1 MGKGKLILICQ
12 SGGKFVTDDDGTMT
26 YTGGQ
31 AEAININH
39 ETSFDDFKLKVAKF
53 FNLDY
58 HSLSLKYFLPLN
70 RRTLITMKQ
79 EKDMKR
85 MYDFH
90 VSSVTAEVFVTGQ
103 EGFHSERVVSPGKRA
118 YNIAVGTETTQVAY
132 GNVANVPI
140 EVATETPGENSL
152 VDVTLRSRKVSSI
165 TTSESGGLI
174 DIPLT
179 IATDPVVPSKSTSKK
194 PKRKGK
200 KNLVSSNSKLTPKSS
215 KQSFVR
221 CNTKSYSP
229 TSLSVVCGV
238 SSSSPVSVSKRRRVM
253 EEPSIL
259 LQDENIGDSRRRS
272 LRNRGE
278 TRKPVIETDDDEEY
292 LLSDEDD
299 ADDEDADDDDDD
311 DDDVDVDV
319 DDDKDYV
326 QDSDAFYPETEDLDS
341 AREMNYSISGAND
354 GSVESLVASW
364 KRCITGVG
372 QGFESVVEFRDALQK
387 YAVACRFGY
396 RLRKNESNRACGVC
410 LVGDCP
416 WKIYASWVP
425 SESVFRIKKFNRRHT
440 CGGESWKSAH
450 PKKNW
455 VVSIIK
461 ERLQENPNQKTKNI
475 ADSIFEDFGIELSY
489 CTIRRGIDEA
499 KGGLHTSF
507 KEAYK
512 HLPLF
517 MNKVVETNPGSM
529 VDLVVGEDRRFQR
542 LFLAFR
548 SCIHGFQTGCRPLLF
563 LDAIPFKS
571 RYHEILLTASALDGD
586 DGVLPV
592 ALALVDVETD
602 ETWRWFL
609 EQVKVSVPSLR
620 PLTFVSDREKRL
632 ESSVPEIFE
641 NAHHGYSIH
650 YLMEDFMRSLRGPF
664 LGDGKPSLSYYLLAA
679 ARADRLDG
687 FKVYTEQIKR
697 VSRRAYDWVMQI
709 DSKHWASAL
718 FEGEPY
724 SHITS
729 DVGEIYSKWIEEIQE
744 TSIVQK
750 LAAFVSRI
758 VDLVNSSQV
767 KSQEWFTQLV
777 PSKEESL
784 VEECK
789 KASVLKV
796 FFCSDTLFEVHDGSV
811 QLVDISNQTCS
822 CFGWKPTGLPCQ
834 HAIAVLN
841 TKGRNLYDY
850 CSVFFT
856 VENYRST
863 YSETLGPVAIDLA
876 SVENEGSSKEED
888 EQVLPPLFSRVQGV
902 DKRIKDRKRGRS
914 VCCTKCGGVGH
925 NKATCK
931 DD

>member
-26 YTGGQ
+26 YTGGE
-31 AEAININH
+31 AEAIDINH
-39 ETSFDDFKLKVAKF
+39 ETTFDDFKLKLAKLL
-53 FNLDY
+53 NLAY
-58 HSLSLKYFLPLN
+58 SSLSLKYFLPGN

-90 VSSVTAEVFVTGQ
+90 LSSVTAEVFITGQ
-103 EGFHSERVVSPGKRA
+103 YGFQSEAVLSPGTRS
-118 YNIAVGTETTQVAY
+118 YNIAIGTETTPVAY

-140 EVATETPGENSL
+140 QVITGTPEENNLADINLS
-152 VDVTLRSRKVSSI
+152 SRKVAPRV
-165 TTSESGGLI
+165 TSESSGLI
-174 DIPLT
+174 DIPVT
-179 IATDPVVPSKSTSKK
+179 ISTIPVGPAKSTSKK
-194 PKRKGK
+194 FKTKGK
-200 KNLVSSNSKLTPKSS
+200 NSLVSNITNLTPKSLKQTFIGSNPGS
-215 KQSFVR
+215 KS
-221 CNTKSYSP
+221 SPP

-238 SSSSPVSVSKRRRVM
+238 TTSSPRSVSKRRRVM
-253 EEPSIL
+253 EEPIIL
-259 LQDENIGDSRRRS
+259 LQDENVTDTRRRS

-278 TRKPVIETDDDEEY
+278 IRKPVIETDDDDVDADEVD
-292 LLSDEDD
+292 SDEDD
-299 ADDEDADDDDDD
+299 S
-311 DDDVDVDV
+311 DDVDADNVED

-326 QDSDAFYPETEDLDS
+326 QDIETYYPETEDLDYE
-341 AREMNYSISGAND
+341 REINYSISEAND

-410 LVGDCP
+410 LVGGCP

-455 VVSIIK
+455 VVGIIK

-475 ADSIFEDFGIELSY
+475 ADSFFQDFGIELSY

-512 HLPLF
+512 YLPHF
-517 MNKVVETNPGSM
+517 VNKVVEANPGSM
-529 VDLVVGEDRRFQR
+529 VNLVVGEDRRFQR
-542 LFLAFR
+542 LFLSFQ

-586 DGVLPV
+586 DCVLPV

-609 EQVKVSVPSLR
+609 EQLKVALSSLR
-620 PLTFVSDREKRL
+620 PLTFVSDREKGL
-632 ESSVPEIFE
+632 VTSVLEIFE

-664 LGDGKPSLSYYLLAA
+664 LGDGKPSLTYYLLAA

-687 FKVYTEQIKR
+687 FKVYTEQIRR
-697 VSRRAYDWVMQI
+697 VSPRAYDWVMQI
-709 DSKHWASAL
+709 ESKHWACAL

-729 DVGEIYSKWIEEIQE
+729 DVAEIYSKWIEEIQE

-750 LAAFVSRI
+750 LVAFVNKI
-758 VDLVNSSQV
+758 VELVNSSQE
-767 KSQEWFTQLV
+767 KSKPWFSQLV

-789 KASVLKV
+789 KAGSLKV

-850 CSVFFT
+850 CSSFFT
-856 VENYRST
+856 VDSYRLT
-863 YSETLGPVAIDLA
+863 YSVALGAVAIDLA
-876 SVENEGSSKEED
+876 LVENEGSGKEED

-902 DKRIKDRKRGRS
+902 EKRIKDRKRGRS

>member
-1 MGKGKLILICQ
+1 MGMGKGKLILICQ
-12 SGGKFVTDDDGTMT
+12 SGGKFLTDDDGTMT
-26 YTGGQ
+26 YTGGE
-31 AEAININH
+31 AEAIDINQ
-39 ETSFDDFKLKVAKF
+39 ETSFLDFKLKLAKLW
-53 FNLDY
+53 NLDY
-58 HSLSLKYFLPLN
+58 DSLSLKYFLPGN
-70 RRTLITMKQ
+70 RRTLITMRQ

-90 VSSVTAEVFVTGQ
+90 LSSVSAEVFVTGQ
-103 EGFHSERVVSPGKRA
+103 EGFHSQALVSPA
-118 YNIAVGTETTQVAY
+118 ANWSDNIAVTHVAY

-140 EVATETPGENSL
+140 QVATETPEDNSL
-152 VDVTLRSRKVSSI
+152 VDVGLRSRKVAPRF
-165 TTSESGGLI
+165 TSESGGLVE
-174 DIPLT
+174 IPVT
-179 IATDPVVPSKSTSKK
+179 VSTGPVLPAKSTSKK
-194 PKRKGK
+194 PIRKGK
-200 KNLVSSNSKLTPKSS
+200 TSLTSSNSKLTPKSS
-215 KQSFVR
+215 KQLGMGS
-221 CNTKSYSP
+221 KSSSP
-229 TSLSVVCGV
+229 TS
-238 SSSSPVSVSKRRRVM
+238 SPASVSKRRRVM
-253 EEPSIL
+253 EEPSVL
-259 LQDENIGDSRRRS
+259 LEDGNVGDTRRRS

-278 TRKPVIETDDDEEY
+278 VRKPVIETDEDGY
-292 LLSDEDD
+292 LLSEEDD
-299 ADDEDADDDDDD
+299 ADDVDDEDN
-311 DDDVDVDV
+311 VDV

-326 QDSDAFYPETEDLDS
+326 HDIEAYYPETEDVNS
-341 AREMNYSISGAND
+341 EPQMNYSIAGVND
-354 GSVESLVASW
+354 GSVQSLVASW

-410 LVGDCP
+410 LVGGCP

-425 SESVFRIKKFNRRHT
+425 SDSMFRIKKFNRRHT

-475 ADSIFEDFGIELSY
+475 ADSIFQDFGIELSY

-517 MNKVVETNPGSM
+517 VNKVLETNPGSI
-529 VDLVVGEDRRFQR
+529 VDLVVGEDKRFQR
-542 LFLAFR
+542 LFLSFR

-609 EQVKVSVPSLR
+609 EQVKVAVPSLR
-620 PLTFVSDREKRL
+620 PLTFVSDREKGL
-632 ESSVPEIFE
+632 VSSVLEIFE

-650 YLMEDFMRSLRGPF
+650 YLMEDFMRSLKGPF

-697 VSRRAYDWVMQI
+697 VSPKAYDWVMEIEAKQ
-709 DSKHWASAL
+709 WANAL

-729 DVGEIYSKWIEEIQE
+729 DVGEIYAKWIEEIQE
-744 TSIVQK
+744 SSIVLK
-750 LAAFVSRI
+750 LVAFVSK
-758 VDLVNSSQV
+758 VVELVNSSQE
-767 KSQEWFTQLV
+767 KSREWFSHLV

-789 KASVLKV
+789 KASTLKV

-841 TKGRNLYDY
+841 TKGRNIYEY
-850 CSVFFT
+850 CSSFFT
-856 VENYRST
+856 VESYRST
-863 YSETLGPVAIDLA
+863 YSEALGPVAIDLA
-876 SVENEGSSKEED
+876 LVENEGSSKEEE

>member
-12 SGGKFVTDDDGTMT
+12 SGGKFLTDDDGTMT
-26 YTGGQ
+26 YTGGE
-31 AEAININH
+31 AEAIDINH
-39 ETSFDDFKLKVAKF
+39 ETSFHDFKLKLAKLW
-53 FNLDY
+53 NLDY
-58 HSLSLKYFLPLN
+58 DSLSLKYFLPGN
-70 RRTLITMKQ
+70 RRTLITMRQ

-90 VSSVTAEVFVTGQ
+90 LSSVSAEVFVTGQ
-103 EGFHSERVVSPGKRA
+103 EGFHSQALVSPA
-118 YNIAVGTETTQVAY
+118 NWSDNIAY

-140 EVATETPGENSL
+140 EVATETPGDNSL
-152 VDVTLRSRKVSSI
+152 VDVGLRSRKVAPRF
-165 TTSESGGLI
+165 TSEPGGLVE
-174 DIPLT
+174 IPVT
-179 IATDPVVPSKSTSKK
+179 VSTGPVVPAKSASKK
-194 PKRKGK
+194 PIRKGK
-200 KNLVSSNSKLTPKSS
+200 TSLGSSNPKLTPRSS
-215 KQSFVR
+215 KQSVMGS
-221 CNTKSYSP
+221 K
-229 TSLSVVCGV
+229 
-238 SSSSPVSVSKRRRVM
+238 SSSPMSLSAVCGETTSSPASVSKRRRVM
-253 EEPSIL
+253 EEPSVL
-259 LQDENIGDSRRRS
+259 LQDGNVGDTRRRS

-278 TRKPVIETDDDEEY
+278 TRKPVIETDEDEY
-292 LLSDEDD
+292 LLSE
-299 ADDEDADDDDDD
+299 EDDDDDD
-311 DDDVDVDV
+311 NADV
-319 DDDKDYV
+319 DDDKDYL
-326 QDSDAFYPETEDLDS
+326 QDIDAYYPETEDVDS
-341 AREMNYSISGAND
+341 ESQMMNYAISGVKD

-364 KRCITGVG
+364 KLCITGVG

-410 LVGDCP
+410 LVGGCP

-425 SESVFRIKKFNRRHT
+425 SDSMFRIKKFNRRHT

-475 ADSIFEDFGIELSY
+475 ADSIFQDFGIELSY

-517 MNKVVETNPGSM
+517 VNKVLETNPGSI
-529 VDLVVGEDRRFQR
+529 VDLVVGEDKRFQR
-542 LFLAFR
+542 LFLSFR

-571 RYHEILLTASALDGD
+571 RYHEVLLTASALDGD

-609 EQVKVSVPSLR
+609 EQVKVALPSVR
-620 PLTFVSDREKRL
+620 PLTFVSDREKGL
-632 ESSVPEIFE
+632 VSTVSEIFE
-641 NAHHGYSIH
+641 NARHGYSIH
-650 YLMEDFMRSLRGPF
+650 YLMEDFMRSLKGPF

-697 VSRRAYDWVMQI
+697 VSPRAYDWVMETEA
-709 DSKHWASAL
+709 KHWANAL

-744 TSIVQK
+744 SSIVLK
-750 LAAFVSRI
+750 LVAFVSR
-758 VDLVNSSQV
+758 VVELVNSSQE
-767 KSQEWFTQLV
+767 KSREWFSHLV

-789 KASVLKV
+789 KASTLKV

-811 QLVDISNQTCS
+811 QLVDMSNQTCS

-841 TKGRNLYDY
+841 TKGRNVYEY
-850 CSVFFT
+850 CSNFFT
-856 VENYRST
+856 VESYRST
-863 YSETLGPVAIDLA
+863 YSEALGPVAIDLA
-876 SVENEGSSKEED
+876 LVENEGSSKEEED
-888 EQVLPPLFSRVQGV
+888 QVLPPLFSRVQGV

>member
-1 MGKGKLILICQ
+1 MMHQFCNILGIT
-12 SGGKFVTDDDGTMT
+12 FVR
-26 YTGGQ
+26 
-31 AEAININH
+31 
-39 ETSFDDFKLKVAKF
+39 S
-53 FNLDY
+53 
-58 HSLSLKYFLPLN
+58 
-70 RRTLITMKQ
+70 
-79 EKDMKR
+79 
-85 MYDFH
+85 YD
-90 VSSVTAEVFVTGQ
+90 
-103 EGFHSERVVSPGKRA
+103 
-118 YNIAVGTETTQVAY
+118 IAVETEMTPVAY

-140 EVATETPGENSL
+140 QVVAGTPEENNL
-152 VDVTLRSRKVSSI
+152 TDVNFRSRKVSPRI
-165 TTSESGGLI
+165 TSESSGLV
-174 DIPLT
+174 DIPVTLS
-179 IATDPVVPSKSTSKK
+179 TDPVVPAKSTSKNFK
-194 PKRKGK
+194 KKGK
-200 KNLVSSNSKLTPKSS
+200 KSLVSNISKLTPKSL
-215 KQSFVR
+215 KQSFIGS
-221 CNTKSYSP
+221 NPGTKSSP
-229 TSLSVVCGV
+229 PMSLNVVCGV
-238 SSSSPVSVSKRRRVM
+238 TTGSPISVSKRRRVM

-259 LQDENIGDSRRRS
+259 VQDENVMDTRRRS

-278 TRKPVIETDDDEEY
+278 IRKPVIETDDDEFVY
-292 LLSDEDD
+292 SDEGDD
-299 ADDEDADDDDDD
+299 ADDVDDNDVDDNDADDD
-311 DDDVDVDV
+311 DV

-326 QDSDAFYPETEDLDS
+326 QDIETYYPETEDLDPE
-341 AREMNYSISGAND
+341 RETNYSIANAND

-410 LVGDCP
+410 LVGGCP

-440 CGGESWKSAH
+440 CAGESWKSAH

-475 ADSIFEDFGIELSY
+475 ADSIFQDFGIELSY

-517 MNKVVETNPGSM
+517 VNKLVEANTGSM

-542 LFLAFR
+542 LFLSFQ
-548 SCIHGFQTGCRPLLF
+548 SCTHGFQTGCRPLLF

-571 RYHEILLTASALDGD
+571 RYHEILLIASALDGD

-609 EQVKVSVPSLR
+609 EQLKIAVPSLR
-620 PLTFVSDREKRL
+620 ALTFVSDREKGL
-632 ESSVPEIFE
+632 ESSVLEIFE
-641 NAHHGYSIH
+641 NAQHGYSIH

-679 ARADRLDG
+679 ARADRVDG

-697 VSRRAYDWVMQI
+697 VSPRAYDWVMQI
-709 DSKHWASAL
+709 ESKHWAGAL

-729 DVGEIYSKWIEEIQE
+729 DVGEIYSKWIDEIQE

-750 LAAFVSRI
+750 LVVFVNKI
-758 VDLVNSSQV
+758 VELVNG
-767 KSQEWFTQLV
+767 SQEKSKQWFSQLV
-777 PSKEESL
+777 PTKEESL

-789 KASVLKV
+789 KASTLKV

-822 CFGWKPTGLPCQ
+822 CYGWKPTGLPCQ

-850 CSVFFT
+850 CSSFFT
-856 VENYRST
+856 VESYRLT
-863 YSETLGPVAIDLA
+863 YSQALGAVAIDLA
-876 SVENEGSSKEED
+876 LVEAEGSSKEE
-888 EQVLPPLFSRVQGV
+888 EEEVLPPLFSRVQGGE
-902 DKRIKDRKRGRS
+902 KRIKDRKRGRS

>member
-26 YTGGQ
+26 YTGGE
-31 AEAININH
+31 AEAIDINH
-39 ETSFDDFKLKVAKF
+39 ETSFHDFKLKLAKLW
-53 FNLDY
+53 NLDFD
-58 HSLSLKYFLPLN
+58 SLSLKYFLPGN
-70 RRTLITMKQ
+70 RTTLITMRQ

-90 VSSVTAEVFVTGQ
+90 LSSVSAEVFVTGQ
-103 EGFHSERVVSPGKRA
+103 EGFHSQAPANWSD
-118 YNIAVGTETTQVAY
+118 NIAVRADTTLIAY

-140 EVATETPGENSL
+140 EVATEDNSL
-152 VDVTLRSRKVSSI
+152 VDVSLISRKVVAPRF
-165 TTSESGGLI
+165 TSESSGLVE
-174 DIPLT
+174 IPVT
-179 IATDPVVPSKSTSKK
+179 VSTGPVVPAKSTSKK

-200 KNLVSSNSKLTPKSS
+200 TTSLASSNYKLTPRSS
-215 KQSFVR
+215 KQTVMGS
-221 CNTKSYSP
+221 K
-229 TSLSVVCGV
+229 
-238 SSSSPVSVSKRRRVM
+238 SSSPMSPASVSKRRRVM
-253 EEPSIL
+253 EEPSML
-259 LQDENIGDSRRRS
+259 LQDENAGETRRRS

-278 TRKPVIETDDDEEY
+278 IRKPVIETDEDEY

-299 ADDEDADDDDDD
+299 AHDNL
-311 DDDVDVDV
+311 DV

-326 QDSDAFYPETEDLDS
+326 QDIDAYYPETEDVDS
-341 AREMNYSISGAND
+341 EPQMMNYSIAGVKD

-364 KRCITGVG
+364 KLCITGVG

-410 LVGDCP
+410 LVGGCP

-425 SESVFRIKKFNRRHT
+425 SESMFRIKKFNRRHT

-475 ADSIFEDFGIELSY
+475 ADSIFQDFGIELSY

-507 KEAYK
+507 KDAYK

-517 MNKVVETNPGSM
+517 VNKVVETNPGSI
-529 VDLVVGEDRRFQR
+529 VDLVVGEDKRFQR
-542 LFLAFR
+542 LFLSFR
-548 SCIHGFQTGCRPLLF
+548 SCINGFLTGCRPLLF

-609 EQVKVSVPSLR
+609 EQVKVAVPSLR
-620 PLTFVSDREKRL
+620 PLTFVSDREKGL
-632 ESSVPEIFE
+632 VSSVLEIFE

-697 VSRRAYDWVMQI
+697 VSPKAYDWVMEI
-709 DSKHWASAL
+709 EGKHWANAL

-729 DVGEIYSKWIEEIQE
+729 DVGEIYSKWIDEIQE
-744 TSIVQK
+744 TSIVLK
-750 LAAFVSRI
+750 LVVFVSRI
-758 VDLVNSSQV
+758 VELVNSSQE
-767 KSQEWFTQLV
+767 KSREWFSHLV

-789 KASVLKV
+789 KASTLKV

-811 QLVDISNQTCS
+811 QLVDMSNQTCS

-841 TKGRNLYDY
+841 TKGRNVYEY
-850 CSVFFT
+850 CSSFFT
-856 VENYRST
+856 VESYRST
-863 YSETLGPVAIDLA
+863 YSEALGPVAIDLP
-876 SVENEGSSKEED
+876 SVENEGSSKEEE

>member
-1 MGKGKLILICQ
+1 MGKGKLILICL
-12 SGGKFVTDDDGTMT
+12 SGGKFVTDDDGIMT
-26 YTGGQ
+26 YSGGE
-31 AEAININH
+31 AEPAAINH
-39 ETSFDDFKLKVAKF
+39 ETSFDDFKLQMAKL

-58 HSLSLKYFLPLN
+58 NSLSLKYFLPGN
-70 RRTLITMKQ
+70 RSTLITMKQ

-85 MYDFH
+85 MFDFH
-90 VSSVTAEVFVTGQ
+90 LSSVSAEVFITGQ
-103 EGFHSERVVSPGKRA
+103 EGFRSEALMSPGNRS
-118 YNIAVGTETTQVAY
+118 NSIAVGTDTTPVAY

-140 EVATETPGENSL
+140 QVATETPEENSL
-152 VDVTLRSRKVSSI
+152 VDANLRTRNAAPRI
-165 TTSESGGLI
+165 TSESSDLI
-174 DIPLT
+174 DIPVTLST
-179 IATDPVVPSKSTSKK
+179 ASALSAKST
-194 PKRKGK
+194 PKRPKRNGK
-200 KNLVSSNSKLTPKSS
+200 KSLVSCNSKLTPKSS
-215 KQSFVR
+215 KQSILG
-221 CNTKSYSP
+221 TKSSP
-229 TSLSVVCGV
+229 TTSMNVVCGV
-238 SSSSPVSVSKRRRVM
+238 TTSSPVSASKRRRVM
-253 EEPSIL
+253 EEPSSL
-259 LQDENIGDSRRRS
+259 LQDENGSDTLRRS
-272 LRNRGE
+272 LRNKGE
-278 TRKPVIETDDDEEY
+278 TRKPVVETDDDDGF

-299 ADDEDADDDDDD
+299 ADDVDENNVDDDDEEE
-311 DDDVDVDV
+311 
-319 DDDKDYV
+319 DDDKDYE
-326 QDSDAFYPETEDLDS
+326 QDTDTYYPETEDLDS
-341 AREMNYSISGAND
+341 EHAMNYSISDAND

-410 LVGDCP
+410 LVGGCP

-425 SESVFRIKKFNRRHT
+425 SDSVFRIKKFNRRHT
-440 CGGESWKSAH
+440 CAGESWKSAH

-475 ADSIFEDFGIELSY
+475 ADSIFQDFGIELSY

-517 MNKVVETNPGSM
+517 VNKIVEANPGSM

-542 LFLAFR
+542 LFLSFQ

-571 RYHEILLTASALDGD
+571 RYHEVLLTASALDGD

-609 EQVKVSVPSLR
+609 EQLKVSLPSLR
-620 PLTFVSDREKRL
+620 PLTFVSDREKGL
-632 ESSVPEIFE
+632 VSPVLEIFE
-641 NAHHGYSIH
+641 NARHGYSIH

-687 FKVYTEQIKR
+687 FKVYTEHIKR
-697 VSRRAYDWVMQI
+697 VSPRAYDWVMQI
-709 DSKHWASAL
+709 ESKCWASAL

-729 DVGEIYSKWIEEIQE
+729 DVGEIYSKWIDEIQE

-758 VDLVNSSQV
+758 VELVNSSQA
-767 KSQEWFTQLV
+767 KSKEWFSQLV

-796 FFCSDTLFEVHDGSV
+796 FVCSDTLFEVHDGSV

-822 CFGWKPTGLPCQ
+822 CYGWKPTGLPCQ

-841 TKGRNLYDY
+841 TKGRNLYEY
-850 CSVFFT
+850 CSGFFT
-856 VENYRST
+856 VESYRST
-863 YSETLGPVAIDLA
+863 YSEPLGPVVIDLA
-876 SVENEGSSKEED
+876 SAESEGSSKEED

-931 DD
+931 EDD

>member
-39 ETSFDDFKLKVAKF
+39 ETSFDDFKLKVGKL

-58 HSLSLKYFLPLN
+58 NSLSLKYFLPGN

-90 VSSVTAEVFVTGQ
+90 LSSVTAEVFVTGK
-103 EGFHSERVVSPGKRA
+103 EGFHSEPVVSPGNRLN
-118 YNIAVGTETTQVAY
+118 NIAIGTETTQLAY

-140 EVATETPGENSL
+140 EVMIGTPQENNL
-152 VDVTLRSRKVSSI
+152 VDDNLRSRKVTPRI
-165 TTSESGGLI
+165 TSDSGGLV
-174 DIPLT
+174 DIPVT
-179 IATDPVVPSKSTSKK
+179 ISTDPVVPAKTTFKK

-200 KNLVSSNSKLTPKSS
+200 KSLVSNISKLTPKSS
-215 KQSFVR
+215 KESLIG
-221 CNTKSYSP
+221 NNSGTKSSPP
-229 TSLSVVCGV
+229 TSLNVVCGV
-238 SSSSPVSVSKRRRVM
+238 TASPVSVSKRRRVM

-259 LQDENIGDSRRRS
+259 LRDEDGGDTRRRS
-272 LRNRGE
+272 LRSRGE
-278 TRKPVIETDDDEEY
+278 IRKPVLEPDDDAY

-299 ADDEDADDDDDD
+299 ADDVD
-311 DDDVDVDV
+311 DDDVDDDV
-319 DDDKDYV
+319 DDDMDNDKDYV
-326 QDSDAFYPETEDLDS
+326 QDIEAYYPETEDLES
-341 AREMNYSISGAND
+341 EHEMNYSISDPND
-354 GSVESLVASW
+354 GSVESLVSSW

-410 LVGDCP
+410 LVGGCP

-425 SESVFRIKKFNRRHT
+425 SDGVFRIKKFNRRHT

-461 ERLQENPNQKTKNI
+461 ERLQDNPNQKTKNI
-475 ADSIFEDFGIELSY
+475 ADSIFQDFGIELSY

-517 MNKVVETNPGSM
+517 VKNVLEANPGSM

-542 LFLAFR
+542 LFLAFQ

-609 EQVKVSVPSLR
+609 EQLMVAVPSLR
-620 PLTFVSDREKRL
+620 PLTFVSDREKGL
-632 ESSVPEIFE
+632 MSSVLEIFE
-641 NAHHGYSIH
+641 NSHHGYSIH

-687 FKVYTEQIKR
+687 FKVYTEQIRK
-697 VSRRAYDWVMQI
+697 VSPRAYDWVMQI
-709 DSKHWASAL
+709 ESKHWASAL

-729 DVGEIYSKWIEEIQE
+729 DVGEIYSKWIDEIQE

-750 LAAFVSRI
+750 LVAFVSRI
-758 VDLVNSSQV
+758 VELVNNSQD
-767 KSQEWFTQLV
+767 KSKQWFSQLV

-789 KASVLKV
+789 QAGVLKV

-841 TKGRNLYDY
+841 TKGRNLYDF
-850 CSVFFT
+850 CSSFFT
-856 VENYRST
+856 VESYRST
-863 YSETLGPVAIDLA
+863 YSEALGPVAIDLA
-876 SVENEGSSKEED
+876 AVENEGSNKEED

>member
-1 MGKGKLILICQ
+1 M
-12 SGGKFVTDDDGTMT
+12 
-26 YTGGQ
+26 
-31 AEAININH
+31 
-39 ETSFDDFKLKVAKF
+39 
-53 FNLDY
+53 
-58 HSLSLKYFLPLN
+58 P
-70 RRTLITMKQ
+70 
-79 EKDMKR
+79 
-85 MYDFH
+85 
-90 VSSVTAEVFVTGQ
+90 
-103 EGFHSERVVSPGKRA
+103 
-118 YNIAVGTETTQVAY
+118 Y

-140 EVATETPGENSL
+140 QVVTETPEETSL
-152 VDVTLRSRKVSSI
+152 VDVNLRSRKVSPRI
-165 TTSESGGLI
+165 TSESGGLI
-174 DIPLT
+174 DIPVT
-179 IATDPVVPSKSTSKK
+179 ISTNPGVPAKSTSKK
-194 PKRKGK
+194 SKRKGK
-200 KNLVSSNSKLTPKSS
+200 NSLVSNISKLTPKSS
-215 KQSFVR
+215 KRSFR
-221 CNTKSYSP
+221 GSNSGTKSSP
-229 TSLSVVCGV
+229 PMSLTVVCGV
-238 SSSSPVSVSKRRRVM
+238 TTSSPSSVSKRRRVM
-253 EEPSIL
+253 EEPNIL
-259 LQDENIGDSRRRS
+259 LQDENVSDTRRRS

-278 TRKPVIETDDDEEY
+278 IRKPVIETDDDDDY
-292 LLSDEDD
+292 VYSDEDE
-299 ADDEDADDDDDD
+299 A
-311 DDDVDVDV
+311 DDVDGDDV

-326 QDSDAFYPETEDLDS
+326 HDIETYYPETEDPDS
-341 AREMNYSISGAND
+341 EREMNYSISDPND

-372 QGFESVVEFRDALQK
+372 QGFESVVDFRDALQK

-410 LVGDCP
+410 LVGGCP

-475 ADSIFEDFGIELSY
+475 ADSIFQDFGIELSY

-512 HLPLF
+512 HLPHF
-517 MNKVVETNPGSM
+517 VNKIVEANPGSL

-542 LFLAFR
+542 LFLSFQ
-548 SCIHGFQTGCRPLLF
+548 SCMHGFQTGCRPLLF

-609 EQVKVSVPSLR
+609 EQLKVAVPSLR
-620 PLTFVSDREKRL
+620 ALTFVSDREKGL
-632 ESSVPEIFE
+632 MSSVMEIFE

-687 FKVYTEQIKR
+687 FKAYTEQIKR
-697 VSRRAYDWVMQI
+697 VSPRAYDWVMQI
-709 DSKHWASAL
+709 ESKHWASAL

-729 DVGEIYSKWIEEIQE
+729 DVGEIYSKWVEEIQE

-750 LAAFVSRI
+750 LVVFLNRI
-758 VDLVNSSQV
+758 VELVNSRQA
-767 KSQEWFTQLV
+767 KSNQWFSQLV
-777 PSKEESL
+777 PSKEENL

-811 QLVDISNQTCS
+811 QLVDTSNQNCS

-841 TKGRNLYDY
+841 RKGQNLYDY
-850 CSVFFT
+850 CSCFFT
-856 VENYRST
+856 VESYRST
-863 YSETLGPVAIDLA
+863 YSEVLGAVAIDITLR
-876 SVENEGSSKEED
+876 ENESSSSSKEED

>member
-1 MGKGKLILICQ
+1 MGKGKLILICL
-12 SGGKFVTDDDGTMT
+12 SGGKFVTDDDGIMT
-26 YTGGQ
+26 YSGGE
-31 AEAININH
+31 AEPAAINH
-39 ETSFDDFKLKVAKF
+39 ETSFDDFKLQMAKL

-58 HSLSLKYFLPLN
+58 NSLSLKYFLPGN
-70 RRTLITMKQ
+70 RSTLITMKQ

-85 MYDFH
+85 MFDFH
-90 VSSVTAEVFVTGQ
+90 LSSVSAEVFITGQ
-103 EGFHSERVVSPGKRA
+103 EGFRSEALVSPGNRS
-118 YNIAVGTETTQVAY
+118 NSIAVGTDSTPVTY

-140 EVATETPGENSL
+140 QVATETPEENSL
-152 VDVTLRSRKVSSI
+152 VDVNLRTRNAAPRI
-165 TTSESGGLI
+165 TFESTDLI
-174 DIPLT
+174 DIPVTL
-179 IATDPVVPSKSTSKK
+179 STASALSTPKK
-194 PKRKGK
+194 TKRKGK
-200 KNLVSSNSKLTPKSS
+200 KSLVSNNSKLTPKS
-215 KQSFVR
+215 
-221 CNTKSYSP
+221 TKSSPP
-229 TSLSVVCGV
+229 TSLNVVCGV
-238 SSSSPVSVSKRRRVM
+238 TTSSPASVSKRRRVM
-253 EEPSIL
+253 EEPSVL
-259 LQDENIGDSRRRS
+259 LLDENVGDTRRRS

-278 TRKPVIETDDDEEY
+278 TRKPVVETDDDDDGF

-299 ADDEDADDDDDD
+299 ADDVDDDNVDDNDDDDA
-311 DDDVDVDV
+311 
-319 DDDKDYV
+319 DKDYV
-326 QDSDAFYPETEDLDS
+326 QDLDTYYPETEDLDS
-341 AREMNYSISGAND
+341 ERAMKFSISGAND

-410 LVGDCP
+410 LVGGCP

-440 CGGESWKSAH
+440 CAGESWKSAH

-475 ADSIFEDFGIELSY
+475 ADSIFQDFGIELSY

-517 MNKVVETNPGSM
+517 VNKIVEANPGSM

-542 LFLAFR
+542 LFLSFQ

-571 RYHEILLTASALDGD
+571 RYHEVLLTASALDGD

-609 EQVKVSVPSLR
+609 EQLKVSVPSLR
-620 PLTFVSDREKRL
+620 PLTFVSDREKGL
-632 ESSVPEIFE
+632 VSPVLEIFE

-687 FKVYTEQIKR
+687 FKVYTEHIKR
-697 VSRRAYDWVMQI
+697 VSPRAYEWVMQI
-709 DSKHWASAL
+709 ESKYWASAL

-724 SHITS
+724 SHVTS
-729 DVGEIYSKWIEEIQE
+729 DVGEIYSKWIDEIQE

-758 VDLVNSSQV
+758 VELVNSSQA
-767 KSQEWFTQLV
+767 KSKEWFSQLV

-841 TKGRNLYDY
+841 TKGRNIYDY
-850 CSVFFT
+850 CSGFFT
-856 VENYRST
+856 VESYRST
-863 YSETLGPVAIDLA
+863 YSEPLGPVVIDLA
-876 SVENEGSSKEED
+876 FAESEGSGKEED